1 MNINAGTILVVEDIE
16 QIRELLKMTLNF
28 HGYPV
33 ATASNGL
40 EALELIEKEPPVLI
54 ITDLL
59 MPKMD
64 GYAMIYHLRRNKDTR
79 AIPIL
84 VLSATYVSSEDKEF
98 ALSLGAAHFIE
109 KPIDTSEFLL
119 TVGETLA
126 MGIES
131 RETKL
136 DDLTFFTGYRG
147 RLEGKLQQ
155 KTQQIARTERLLKTL
170 PDSQKT
176 GFQSMLAEARD
187 HRKEI
192 LADLDD
198 IKKNLEELKLESG

>member
-1 MNINAGTILVVEDIE
+1 MGTILVVEDLE
-16 QIRELLKMTLNF
+16 QIRELLKVTLEF
-28 HGYPV
+28 HGYAV
-33 ATASNGL
+33 TTAKNGL
-40 EALELIEKEPPVLI
+40 EALELIEKQPSDLI

-64 GYAMIYHLRRNKDTR
+64 GYAMIYQLRRNKDTR
-79 AIPIL
+79 DIPII

-98 ALSLGAAHFIE
+98 ALSLGAVSFLE
-109 KPIDTSEFLL
+109 KPIDTADFLL

-126 MGIES
+126 MEKKS
-131 RETKL
+131 RENKL
-136 DDLTFFTGYRG
+136 DDLAFFQGYRK

-170 PDSQKT
+170 PDMQKAV
-176 GFQSMLAEARD
+176 FQSMLDEARV

-192 LADLDD
+192 LIELED
-198 IKKNLEELKLESG
+198 INKNLANLKENAS

>member
-1 MNINAGTILVVEDIE
+1 MSTETILVVEDLE
-16 QIRELLKMTLNF
+16 QIRELLKVTLNF
-28 HGYPV
+28 HGYTV

-40 EALELIEKEPPVLI
+40 EALELIENEQPALI

-64 GYAMIYHLRRNKDTR
+64 GYAMIYRLRRNKDTR
-79 AIPIL
+79 DIPII

-98 ALSLGAAHFIE
+98 ALSLGAVRFLE
-109 KPIDTSEFLL
+109 KPIDTADFLL

-126 MGIES
+126 LGIES
-131 RETKL
+131 REKKL
-136 DDLTFFTGYRG
+136 DDLTFYTGYRK
-147 RLEGKLQQ
+147 RLDGKLQQ

-170 PDSQKT
+170 PDMQKA
-176 GFQSMLAEARD
+176 GFQSMLEEARM

-192 LADLDD
+192 LVDLED
-198 IKKNLEELKLESG
+198 INKKLDELKKDAS